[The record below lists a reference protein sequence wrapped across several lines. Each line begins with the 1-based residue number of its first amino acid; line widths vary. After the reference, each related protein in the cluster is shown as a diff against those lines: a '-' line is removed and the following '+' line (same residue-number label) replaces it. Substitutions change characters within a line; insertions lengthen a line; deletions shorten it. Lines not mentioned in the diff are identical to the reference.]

1 MNTLNTKYM
10 TTLTAATEDKKGVYI
25 AFPTNSLLQSIYK
38 HKNYKTK
45 VNHLHTK
52 VGITIDNFKN
62 RSKCY
67 YNNFGANF
75 IFAPIFILENNQE
88 ILSVEKKI
96 LEAIKQ
102 RFKRKG
108 RAREWLDTT
117 EIQLI
122 INIITQVWK
131 EKNIDFQKN

>member
-1 MNTLNTKYM
+1 M

-38 HKNYKTK
+38 PKNYKTK
-45 VNHLHTK
+45 VNHIHNK

-62 RSKCY
+62 RLKGY
-67 YNNFGANF
+67 YNNLGANF
-75 IFAPIFILENNQE
+75 IFAPIFILENNQG

-108 RAREWLDTT
+108 RARE
-117 EIQLI
+117 
-122 INIITQVWK
+122 
-131 EKNIDFQKN
+131 